1 MDSARVQGS
10 PKGFKP
16 RPKSDADIR
25 PIPLGPLVVEA
36 IRRQLPPGNDPQDLV
51 FTRPGRRPR
60 PRRDGM
66 PRGART
72 VLSRHNFHRT
82 YHAALAKLTDP
93 TGEPRPT
100 AGRALKALEGAARRP
115 LTSSPSRS
123 PSRAEPFGQPPS
135 RSPSPSSSPPTSSAV
150 PARTVSSVGER
161 CPRSGTR
168 CWRPWIYGGAHD
180 FRHTFATWL
189 EDAGI
194 PARVIDELMGHE
206 ATGRSRQHQAAP
218 WAPTTGTPPARWP
231 GA

>member
-93 TGEPRPT
+93 TGELRPT
-100 AGRALKALEGAARRP
+100 AGRALKALRGGGPQTVDELTVAVAKQGRAIRSATVQIALAELVAAD
-115 LTSSPSRS
+115 LV
-123 PSRAEPFGQPPS
+123 
-135 RSPSPSSSPPTSSAV
+135 SSAGEDGQQRWRAL
-150 PARTVSSVGER
+150 PTIRDPLLETVDLRG
-161 CPRSGTR
+161 CPRLPPHLR
-168 CWRPWIYGGAHD
+168 HLAGGR
-180 FRHTFATWL
+180 RHPGPGHRRA
-189 EDAGI
+189 DG
-194 PARVIDELMGHE
+194 ARGH
-206 ATGRSRQHQAAP
+206 RSQ
-218 WAPTTGTPPARWP
+218 
-231 GA
+231 

>member
-93 TGEPRPT
+93 TGELRPT
-100 AGRALKALEGAARRP
+100 AGRALKALRGGGPQTVDELTVAVAKQGRAIRSATVQIALAELVAAD
-115 LTSSPSRS
+115 LV
-123 PSRAEPFGQPPS
+123 
-135 RSPSPSSSPPTSSAV
+135 SSA
-150 PARTVSSVGER
+150 GEDGQQRWRALPTIRDPLLEAVDLRGCPGLPLRAWSHGWR
-161 CPRSGTR
+161 CG
-168 CWRPWIYGGAHD
+168 CWG
-180 FRHTFATWL
+180 WL
-189 EDAGI
+189 ICGQ
-194 PARVIDELMGHE
+194 R
-206 ATGRSRQHQAAP
+206 
-218 WAPTTGTPPARWP
+218 
-231 GA
+231 